1 MFKTGQHVEV
11 TSPRLLEILAR
22 RKSQPFGTVVA
33 VDPQAEYPVKVRIT
47 DDTGFQIPFTFD
59 GEQYDYMIKL
69 LGSANALWDIPPYGI
84 ITDRKQPHRKTGIAK
99 ARREAKKRRN
109 RK

>member
-1 MFKTGQHVEV
+1 MFKTGQHVEI

-33 VDPQAEYPVKVRIT
+33 IDPQAEYPVKVRIT

-59 GEQYDYMIKL
+59 GEQCDYTFSFTMN
-69 LGSANALWDIPPYGI
+69 GHHD
-84 ITDRKQPHRKTGIAK
+84 HRSLTPDLKVV
-99 ARREAKKRRN
+99 N
-109 RK
+109 V

>member
-1 MFKTGQHVEV
+1 MFQVNQHVEI
-11 TSPRLLEILAR
+11 TSPRLLEVLAR

-59 GEQYDYMIKL
+59 GEQCDYTFSFTMNGHHDHRSLTPDLKVVNVCI
-69 LGSANALWDIPPYGI
+69 S
-84 ITDRKQPHRKTGIAK
+84 IT
-99 ARREAKKRRN
+99 
-109 RK
+109 

>member
-1 MFKTGQHVEV
+1 MFKTGQHVEI

-59 GEQYDYMIKL
+59 GEQCDYTFSFTMN
-69 LGSANALWDIPPYGI
+69 GHHN
-84 ITDRKQPHRKTGIAK
+84 HRSLTPDLKVV
-99 ARREAKKRRN
+99 N
-109 RK
+109 V

>member
-1 MFKTGQHVEV
+1 MFKTGQHVEI

-33 VDPQAEYPVKVRIT
+33 VDPQAEYPVKVRID

-59 GEQYDYMIKL
+59 GEQCDYTFSFTMN
-69 LGSANALWDIPPYGI
+69 GHHD
-84 ITDRKQPHRKTGIAK
+84 HRSLTPDLKVV
-99 ARREAKKRRN
+99 N
-109 RK
+109 V

>member
-1 MFKTGQHVEV
+1 MCKTTGVITIFKTGQHVET

-22 RKSQPFGTVVA
+22 RKSQPFGIVVA

-59 GEQYDYMIKL
+59 GEQCDYTFSFTMN
-69 LGSANALWDIPPYGI
+69 GHHD
-84 ITDRKQPHRKTGIAK
+84 HRSLTPDLKVV
-99 ARREAKKRRN
+99 N
-109 RK
+109 V

>member
-1 MFKTGQHVEV
+1 MFKTGQHVEI

-47 DDTGFQIPFTFD
+47 DDTGF
-59 GEQYDYMIKL
+59 
-69 LGSANALWDIPPYGI
+69 
-84 ITDRKQPHRKTGIAK
+84 
-99 ARREAKKRRN
+99 
-109 RK
+109 

>member
-1 MFKTGQHVEV
+1 MFKTGQHVEI

-59 GEQYDYMIKL
+59 GEQCDYTFSFTMNGHHDHRSL
-69 LGSANALWDIPPYGI
+69 IP
-84 ITDRKQPHRKTGIAK
+84 DLKVV
-99 ARREAKKRRN
+99 N
-109 RK
+109 V

>member
-1 MFKTGQHVEV
+1 MFKTGQHVEI

-59 GEQYDYMIKL
+59 GEQCDYTFSFTMN
-69 LGSANALWDIPPYGI
+69 GHHD
-84 ITDRKQPHRKTGIAK
+84 HRTLTPDLKVV
-99 ARREAKKRRN
+99 N
-109 RK
+109 V

>member
-1 MFKTGQHVEV
+1 MFKTGQHVEI
-11 TSPRLLEILAR
+11 TSPRLLEVLAR

-59 GEQYDYMIKL
+59 GEQCNYTFSFTMNGHHD
-69 LGSANALWDIPPYGI
+69 
-84 ITDRKQPHRKTGIAK
+84 HRSLTPDLKVV
-99 ARREAKKRRN
+99 N
-109 RK
+109 V

>member
-1 MFKTGQHVEV
+1 MFKTGQHVEI

-59 GEQYDYMIKL
+59 GEQCDYTFSFTMN
-69 LGSANALWDIPPYGI
+69 GHHD
-84 ITDRKQPHRKTGIAK
+84 HRSLTPDLKVVDV
-99 ARREAKKRRN
+99 
-109 RK
+109 

>member
-1 MFKTGQHVEV
+1 MFKTGQNVEI

-33 VDPQAEYPVKVRIT
+33 IDPQAEYPVKVRIT

-59 GEQYDYMIKL
+59 GEQCDTRSL
-69 LGSANALWDIPPYGI
+69 N
-84 ITDRKQPHRKTGIAK
+84 
-99 ARREAKKRRN
+99 RRN
-109 RK
+109 

>member
-1 MFKTGQHVEV
+1 MFKTGQHVEI

-47 DDTGFQIPFTFD
+47 DDTGFQIPFTLD
-59 GEQYDYMIKL
+59 GEQCDYTFSFTMN
-69 LGSANALWDIPPYGI
+69 GHHD
-84 ITDRKQPHRKTGIAK
+84 HRSLTPDLKVV
-99 ARREAKKRRN
+99 N
-109 RK
+109 V

>member
-1 MFKTGQHVEV
+1 MFKIGQHVEI

-47 DDTGFQIPFTFD
+47 DDTGFQIPFAFD
-59 GEQYDYMIKL
+59 GEQCDYTFSFTMN
-69 LGSANALWDIPPYGI
+69 GHHD
-84 ITDRKQPHRKTGIAK
+84 HRSLTPDLKVV
-99 ARREAKKRRN
+99 N
-109 RK
+109 V

>member
-1 MFKTGQHVEV
+1 MFKTGQHVEI

-47 DDTGFQIPFTFD
+47 DDTGFQIPFTFN
-59 GEQYDYMIKL
+59 GEQCDYTFSFTTN
-69 LGSANALWDIPPYGI
+69 GHHD
-84 ITDRKQPHRKTGIAK
+84 HRSLTPDLKVM
-99 ARREAKKRRN
+99 N
-109 RK
+109 V

>member
-1 MFKTGQHVEV
+1 MFKTSQHVEI
-11 TSPRLLEILAR
+11 TSPRLLEVLAR

-59 GEQYDYMIKL
+59 GEQCDYTFSFTMN
-69 LGSANALWDIPPYGI
+69 GHHD
-84 ITDRKQPHRKTGIAK
+84 HRSLTPDLKVV
-99 ARREAKKRRN
+99 N
-109 RK
+109 V

>member
-1 MFKTGQHVEV
+1 MFKTGQHVEI

-59 GEQYDYMIKL
+59 GEQCDYTFSFTMNGHHDHRSLTPDLKVVNVCI
-69 LGSANALWDIPPYGI
+69 SI
-84 ITDRKQPHRKTGIAK
+84 I
-99 ARREAKKRRN
+99 
-109 RK
+109 

>member
-47 DDTGFQIPFTFD
+47 DDTGFKIPFTFD
-59 GEQYDYMIKL
+59 GKQCDYTFSFTMN
-69 LGSANALWDIPPYGI
+69 GHHD
-84 ITDRKQPHRKTGIAK
+84 HRSLTPDLKVV
-99 ARREAKKRRN
+99 N
-109 RK
+109 V

>member
-1 MFKTGQHVEV
+1 MFKTGQHVEI

-33 VDPQAEYPVKVRIT
+33 IDPQAEYPVKVRIA

-59 GEQYDYMIKL
+59 GEKCDYTFSFTMN
-69 LGSANALWDIPPYGI
+69 GHHD
-84 ITDRKQPHRKTGIAK
+84 HRSLKPDLK
-99 ARREAKKRRN
+99 VVN
-109 RK
+109 V

>member
-1 MFKTGQHVEV
+1 MFKTGQHVEI
-11 TSPRLLEILAR
+11 TSPRLLEILTR

-59 GEQYDYMIKL
+59 GEQCDYTFSFTMN
-69 LGSANALWDIPPYGI
+69 GNHD
-84 ITDRKQPHRKTGIAK
+84 HRGLTPDLKVV
-99 ARREAKKRRN
+99 N
-109 RK
+109 V